1 MKFWQI
7 IKNMNWA
14 SRLGLFIVS
23 GFGFCAIFAPWLAP
37 YGQSEIVGDVW
48 GPLFGKFIFGTDQIG
63 RDMLSMLI
71 YGARNMIAL
80 ALLTTGCAFGLGSL
94 LGFLAATMG
103 GWVDQVLSRF
113 VDVVISIPTLIFALI
128 VLSATGTSISA
139 LVIVIAIIYA
149 MPVYRIARAVAMD
162 IEVMEYVEVARLR
175 GEGLWWIMRKEILPN
190 ALTPLAAEFGQRAQ
204 FSRPWPAA
212 ATCRLGFHGTGKRR
226 WNCLGVYA
234 SAGTCHLHRPADHWH
249 QPDCRFSSPESQ
261 RLARRPLTIRCRGQ
275 GIISTASKR
284 VTRGAVS
291 YSSLARKR
299 SSTALK
305 SVCRSQNMRCLPIA
319 TTFALGQPRSAL

>member
-1 MKFWQI
+1 MQVWQLIMK
-7 IKNMNWA
+7 MNWA
-14 SRLGLFIVS
+14 SRLGLLVVS

-37 YGQSEIVGDVW
+37 YGQSQVVGDVW
-48 GPLFGKFIFGTDQIG
+48 EPLFGKFFFGTDQIG

-128 VLSATGTSISA
+128 VLSSTGTSIFA
-139 LVIVIAIIYA
+139 LVTVIAIIYA

-162 IEVMEYVEVARLR
+162 IEVMDYVEAARLR

-190 ALTPLAAEFGQRAQ
+190 ALTPLAAEFGLRFCFVFLLISGLSFLGLGLQPPLADWGAMVRDNGGGIAWG
-204 FSRPWPAA
+204 FMHPLVP
-212 ATCRLGFHGTGKRR
+212 ATCIAL
-226 WNCLGVYA
+226 
-234 SAGTCHLHRPADHWH
+234 
-249 QPDCRFSSPESQ
+249 
-261 RLARRPLTIRCRGQ
+261 LTI
-275 GIISTASKR
+275 GINLIVDSVVQKASGLR
-284 VTRGAVS
+284 EDH
-291 YSSLARKR
+291 
-299 SSTALK
+299 
-305 SVCRSQNMRCLPIA
+305 
-319 TTFALGQPRSAL
+319 

>member
-1 MKFWQI
+1 MMKAWQLI
-7 IKNMNWA
+7 REMNWA
-14 SRLGLFIVS
+14 SRLGLLVVS

-48 GPLFGKFIFGTDQIG
+48 EPLFGKFFFGTDQIG

-80 ALLTTGCAFGLGSL
+80 ALLTTGCAFGMGSL

-128 VLSATGTSISA
+128 VLSSTGTSILS
-139 LVIVIAIIYA
+139 LVTVIAIIYA

-162 IEVMEYVEVARLR
+162 IEVMDYVEAARLR

-190 ALTPLAAEFGQRAQ
+190 ALTPLAAEFGLRFCFVFLLISGLSFLGLGLQPPLADWGAMVRDNGSGIAWG
-204 FSRPWPAA
+204 FMYPLIPS
-212 ATCRLGFHGTGKRR
+212 TCTAL
-226 WNCLGVYA
+226 
-234 SAGTCHLHRPADHWH
+234 
-249 QPDCRFSSPESQ
+249 
-261 RLARRPLTIRCRGQ
+261 LTI
-275 GIISTASKR
+275 GINLIVDSVVQKAS
-284 VTRGAVS
+284 G
-291 YSSLARKR
+291 LRKDH
-299 SSTALK
+299 
-305 SVCRSQNMRCLPIA
+305 
-319 TTFALGQPRSAL
+319 

>member
-7 IKNMNWA
+7 IKDMNWA
-14 SRLGLFIVS
+14 SRLGLFVVS

-48 GPLFGKFIFGTDQIG
+48 EPLFGKFIFGTDQIG

-128 VLSATGTSISA
+128 VLSSTGTSISA

-190 ALTPLAAEFGQRAQ
+190 ALTPLAAEFGLRFCFVFLLISGLSFLGLGLQPPLADWGAMVRGKADGIAWGYMH
-204 FSRPWPAA
+204 PLAP
-212 ATCRLGFHGTGKRR
+212 ATCIALQTIGINLIVDSAVQK
-226 WNCLGVYA
+226 A
-234 SAGTCHLHRPADHWH
+234 SGLREDH
-249 QPDCRFSSPESQ
+249 
-261 RLARRPLTIRCRGQ
+261 
-275 GIISTASKR
+275 
-284 VTRGAVS
+284 
-291 YSSLARKR
+291 
-299 SSTALK
+299 
-305 SVCRSQNMRCLPIA
+305 
-319 TTFALGQPRSAL
+319 

>member
-7 IKNMNWA
+7 IKNMTWA
-14 SRLGLFIVS
+14 SRLGLFVVS

-37 YGQSEIVGDVW
+37 YGQSEIGGDVW
-48 GPLFGKFIFGTDQIG
+48 EPLFGKFIFGTDLIG

-113 VDVVISIPTLIFALI
+113 VDVVISIQTLIFALI

-190 ALTPLAAEFGQRAQ
+190 ALTPLAAEFGLRFCFVFLLISGLSFLGLGLQPPLADWGSMVRGNADGIAWGYMH
-204 FSRPWPAA
+204 PLAP
-212 ATCRLGFHGTGKRR
+212 ATCIAL
-226 WNCLGVYA
+226 
-234 SAGTCHLHRPADHWH
+234 
-249 QPDCRFSSPESQ
+249 
-261 RLARRPLTIRCRGQ
+261 LTI
-275 GIISTASKR
+275 GINLIVDSAVQKASGLR
-284 VTRGAVS
+284 EDH
-291 YSSLARKR
+291 
-299 SSTALK
+299 
-305 SVCRSQNMRCLPIA
+305 
-319 TTFALGQPRSAL
+319 

>member
-7 IKNMNWA
+7 IKDMNWA
-14 SRLGLFIVS
+14 SRLGLFVVS

-48 GPLFGKFIFGTDQIG
+48 EPLFGKFIFGTDQIG

-162 IEVMEYVEVARLR
+162 IAVMEYVEVARLR

-190 ALTPLAAEFGQRAQ
+190 ALTPLAAEFGLRFCFVFLLISGLSFLGLGLQPPLADWGAMVRGNADGIAWGYMH
-204 FSRPWPAA
+204 PLVP
-212 ATCRLGFHGTGKRR
+212 ATCIAL
-226 WNCLGVYA
+226 
-234 SAGTCHLHRPADHWH
+234 
-249 QPDCRFSSPESQ
+249 
-261 RLARRPLTIRCRGQ
+261 LTI
-275 GIISTASKR
+275 GINLIVDSAVQKASGLR
-284 VTRGAVS
+284 EDH
-291 YSSLARKR
+291 
-299 SSTALK
+299 
-305 SVCRSQNMRCLPIA
+305 
-319 TTFALGQPRSAL
+319 

>member
-1 MKFWQI
+1 MMKAWQLI
-7 IKNMNWA
+7 REMNWA
-14 SRLGLFIVS
+14 SRLGLLVVS

-48 GPLFGKFIFGTDQIG
+48 EPLFGKFFFGTDQIG

-128 VLSATGTSISA
+128 VLSSTGTSIFA
-139 LVIVIAIIYA
+139 LVTVISIIYA

-162 IEVMEYVEVARLR
+162 IEVMDYVEAARLR

-190 ALTPLAAEFGQRAQ
+190 ALTPLAAEFGLRFCFVFLLISGLSFLGLGLQPPLADWGAMVRDNGGGIAWG
-204 FSRPWPAA
+204 FMHPLVP
-212 ATCRLGFHGTGKRR
+212 ATCIAL
-226 WNCLGVYA
+226 
-234 SAGTCHLHRPADHWH
+234 
-249 QPDCRFSSPESQ
+249 
-261 RLARRPLTIRCRGQ
+261 LTI
-275 GIISTASKR
+275 GINLIVDSVVQKASGLR
-284 VTRGAVS
+284 EDH
-291 YSSLARKR
+291 
-299 SSTALK
+299 
-305 SVCRSQNMRCLPIA
+305 
-319 TTFALGQPRSAL
+319 